1 MREDFGDLD
10 KAEFLYRSGFDRE
23 GRTIVVFIGCFLPAK
38 KVSLERLFLYFL
50 RTMDAVVEREYVI
63 VYVAVNQSGENRP
76 SFAWLRRVYSLF
88 NRKYKKVS
96 RLASSVSPIITQKSK
111 HIPAEPEKAVRR
123 ETNDVAEDGD
133 GPVQAVR
140 LEEVLGESQLRPDG
154 SRDLRHPEPAAAPL
168 PIGVPRE
175 RDHDETHLRR
185 VTRARTDEP
194 EQRRAGHSTR
204 RLPVSHFPFLQGQS
218 NSFPSHFL
226 HAMPFYALCRM
237 NESNRT
243 FPSQT
248 NRRSN
253 WKESSAFLG
262 IASRPTSSG

>member
-1 MREDFGDLD
+1 MAMREDFGDLD

-96 RLASSVSPIITQKSK
+96 RLVFISNHHSKKANTSRQNLKKLYVVKPTTWLKMVMGLFRPFVSKKFWVKVNYVPTVQGIFDILSPQQLHFPSAFLESVTTMKPIF
-111 HIPAEPEKAVRR
+111 
-123 ETNDVAEDGD
+123 
-133 GPVQAVR
+133 
-140 LEEVLGESQLRPDG
+140 GESLERALMNPNNAGQDI
-154 SRDLRHPEPAAAPL
+154 PL
-168 PIGVPRE
+168 V
-175 RDHDETHLRR
+175 
-185 VTRARTDEP
+185 
-194 EQRRAGHSTR
+194 
-204 RLPVSHFPFLQGQS
+204 VSQCLTFLFS
-218 NSFPSHFL
+218 KVSFPPTFL